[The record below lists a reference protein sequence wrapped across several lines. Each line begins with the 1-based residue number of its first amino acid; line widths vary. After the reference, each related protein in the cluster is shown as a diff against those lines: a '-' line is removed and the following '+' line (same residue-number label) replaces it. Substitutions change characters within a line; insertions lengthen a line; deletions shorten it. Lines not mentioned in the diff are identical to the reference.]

1 MQAPQTHTNLTTL
14 SPKRQQAIADGLEH
28 VRLTA
33 ERVTVAE
40 RILTDPRMRVVTND
54 DDDPDDLSVAV
65 ASIEQALTCLAVA
78 FEEIE
83 RARFMP

>member
-1 MQAPQTHTNLTTL
+1 MQPTPLQTHTGL
-14 SPKRQQAIADGLEH
+14 SPQRRQAIAEALEH
-28 VRLTA
+28 VRLTS
-33 ERVTVAE
+33 ERAAVAE
-40 RILTDPRMRVVTND
+40 NILTDPRLRVVKND
-54 DDDPDDLSVAV
+54 DEPDDLSVAA